1 MSAQVTKGLVYYCP
15 ACGAEVT
22 VLAGGTDRFEPRC
35 CNKPMAPRPGKLH
48 FYYCPVCGAE
58 LVVLNDTGGR
68 FEPRCCNRPMVLEED
83 QQAA

>member
-1 MSAQVTKGLVYYCP
+1 MSAEALKGLVYYCP

-22 VLAGGTDRFEPRC
+22 VLTRSRGAFEPRC
-35 CNKPMAPRPGKLH
+35 CNRPMEPRPGRLH

-58 LVVLNDTGGR
+58 VVVLNDTGGR

-83 QQAA
+83 VQAA